1 MNMLFLKYIIS
12 FTYLFCIYQR
22 LTKRP
27 QVTNE
32 SNDNSVG
39 NSEGMRYHESK
50 KILKAR
56 KGIVSTKSWR
66 KKGFQ
71 NGKEAS
77 VMVLKRED
85 NDEKR

>member
-1 MNMLFLKYIIS
+1 
-12 FTYLFCIYQR
+12 
-22 LTKRP
+22 
-27 QVTNE
+27 
-32 SNDNSVG
+32 
-39 NSEGMRYHESK
+39 MRYHESK

-85 NDEKR
+85 NDEKRGGLLHHKRILSFP

>member
-1 MNMLFLKYIIS
+1 
-12 FTYLFCIYQR
+12 
-22 LTKRP
+22 
-27 QVTNE
+27 
-32 SNDNSVG
+32 
-39 NSEGMRYHESK
+39 MRYHESK